1 LTLTEL
7 LEKELA
13 PVVDAT
19 KRASKKSAVVTPG
32 SARGSGRR
40 PQDHKVVEQL
50 QGSQRPTTLIKNL
63 ALTKEGH
70 QQVIVRQLVVIK
82 KLTEKLNR
90 DDALINRID
99 NDKTAID
106 VLEIFRGGLSRK
118 AFVDRLLKS
127 NEVSKEVS
135 KSGSLFTRGAEK

>member
-1 LTLTEL
+1 
-7 LEKELA
+7 
-13 PVVDAT
+13 
-19 KRASKKSAVVTPG
+19 
-32 SARGSGRR
+32 
-40 PQDHKVVEQL
+40 
-50 QGSQRPTTLIKNL
+50 L

-90 DDALINRID
+90 HDAFINRID

-106 VLEIFRGGLSRK
+106 ALEMFKGDLSRK

-127 NEVSKEVS
+127 NEVNKEVS
-135 KSGSLFTRGAEK
+135 KSESLFTRGGDTYEELSESSESNIRPGSAPTASVAS